1 MTCSPSHYIDPNTDQ
16 FVFFLLVSLLTFWSL
31 PTTAQLAIVST
42 TAAEGTDVVLSL
54 RNKSPNVRGYIWYKG
69 EGADPDRYILAIVLE
84 EKVMGIGPEF
94 SGREKI
100 DSDGSLLIKKVTL
113 KHSGHYTV
121 VVYLQNDLKEIGFG
135 RLLVYGEWFLSDL
148 WVSEGGQQI
157 LLHTQ
162 DSGLCLHPPLHHVPG
177 EVWHLTGHIQWRQ
190 TFQDFPSLPR
200 FHP

>member
-1 MTCSPSHYIDPNTDQ
+1 MDANIDH
-16 FVFFLLVSLLTFWSL
+16 FFPFFLVSLLTFWSL

-69 EGADPDRYILAIVLE
+69 EGADPDRYILAIVLD

-148 WVSEGGQQI
+148 WVSEGGRRI

-162 DSGLCLHPPLHHVPG
+162 D
-177 EVWHLTGHIQWRQ
+177 
-190 TFQDFPSLPR
+190 
-200 FHP
+200 